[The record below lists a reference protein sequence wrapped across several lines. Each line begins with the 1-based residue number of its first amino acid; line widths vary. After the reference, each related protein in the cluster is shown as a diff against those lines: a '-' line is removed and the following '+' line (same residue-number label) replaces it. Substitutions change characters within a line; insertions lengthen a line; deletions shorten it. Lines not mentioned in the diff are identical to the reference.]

1 MSGEDLKSFLLKMMN
16 KLKSRDKQKSS
27 MKTRERKE
35 NTTEEQSA
43 QMGEKNQKH
52 GLNINNTEDKFSKE
66 IEILERNGN
75 TSSENFS
82 RKITTIKQQKASPK
96 DLTKCKNE

>member
-27 MKTRERKE
+27 MKARERKE

-43 QMGEKNQKH
+43 KMGEK
-52 GLNINNTEDKFSKE
+52 I
-66 IEILERNGN
+66 RNM
-75 TSSENFS
+75 
-82 RKITTIKQQKASPK
+82 
-96 DLTKCKNE
+96 D